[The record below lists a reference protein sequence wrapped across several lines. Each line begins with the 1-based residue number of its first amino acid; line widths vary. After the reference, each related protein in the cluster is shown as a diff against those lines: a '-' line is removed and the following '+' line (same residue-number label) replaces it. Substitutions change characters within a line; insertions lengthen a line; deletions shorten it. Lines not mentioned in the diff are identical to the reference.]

1 MGSPPQIETMGA
13 PHSSAAWRHCSTES
27 FSLMVSAYS
36 RIRPQ
41 PVHVRL
47 QACRG
52 SSIITSGN
60 FSTPRSLL
68 PAMYLDML
76 AVIVSGNLTTSSLI
90 DDIEQVRTSESN
102 AGTDGISDKRPSENP
117 FR

>member
-1 MGSPPQIETMGA
+1 MGSPPQMDTMGA
-13 PHSSAAWRHCSTES
+13 PHSSTALRHCSTES
-27 FSLMVSAYS
+27 FSFIVSAYS
-36 RIRPQ
+36 RMRPQ

-60 FSTPRSLL
+60 LSMPRSLL
-68 PAMYLDML
+68 PAMYVDML

-90 DDIEQVRTSESN
+90 DDIELMRTSGSN
-102 AGTDGISDKRPSENP
+102 AGTGGISNKTPLETQCL
-117 FR
+117 